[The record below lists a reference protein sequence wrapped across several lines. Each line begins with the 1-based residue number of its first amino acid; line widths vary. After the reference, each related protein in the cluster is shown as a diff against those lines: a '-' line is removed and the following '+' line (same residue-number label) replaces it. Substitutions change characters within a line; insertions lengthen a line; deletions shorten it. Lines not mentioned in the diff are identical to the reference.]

1 MVWEVQLLAPEGCED
16 VCCEILDAAG
26 SMGSVM
32 EWAPEV
38 GARVK
43 VKSYF
48 SEDIQRDDAELRVR
62 LLLAASQITLAADA
76 MVWQHMPDQDW
87 AEAWKK
93 DLKPMAVGQRF
104 LISPSWWPEEKTSRI
119 RLIIDP
125 GLAFGSGSHE
135 TTSGCLE
142 AMEWICEKTSLG
154 AFLDMGCGSG
164 ILAMGAVLLGANPVT
179 ASDLDPQ
186 AITTCRENCQLNAI
200 NAITTVL
207 SGEVP
212 IGPFNT
218 IVANILSGVL
228 IDKSGALVAQLA
240 PAGRLILAG
249 LLDHQA
255 QEVLAAYALQG
266 MIAETIIKKD
276 PWVILGMVKPGV
288 PINGQSQ

>member
-1 MVWEVQLLAPEGCED
+1 MVWEVQLLAPEGCEEA
-16 VCCEILDAAG
+16 CSEILAAAG

-43 VKSYF
+43 VKGYF
-48 SEDIQRDDAELRVR
+48 SEEIQRDDAELRVQ
-62 LLLAASQITLAADA
+62 LSLAAAQMPWAAHA
-76 MVWQHMPDQDW
+76 MVWQHLPDQDW

-104 LISPSWWPEEKTSRI
+104 LISPSWWPKEKTSRI
-119 RLIIDP
+119 QLTIDP

-142 AMEWICEKTSLG
+142 AMEWVCEKTSLG

-164 ILAMGAVLLGANPVT
+164 ILAMGAVLLGAQPVI

-186 AITTCRENCQLNAI
+186 AIMTCRENCQLNAI
-200 NAITTVL
+200 DTVTTVL
-207 SGEVP
+207 SEAVP
-212 IGPFNT
+212 VGPFNT

-228 IDKSGALVAQLA
+228 IDKSSDLADQLV
-240 PAGRLILAG
+240 PGGRLILAG
-249 LLDHQA
+249 LLDHQS
-255 QEVLAAYALQG
+255 QEVLAAYSSRG
-266 MIAETIIKKD
+266 MLAEKIIPKNS
-276 PWVILGMVKPGV
+276 WVILVMVKP
-288 PINGQSQ
+288 